1 MKTHRL
7 FICAVLASAVAAAC
21 AFAQGTVGGDAAN
34 FPSQTV
40 SPGNYGQGN
49 YSPGAY
55 SAGSYGPVNYGPG
68 NYGPGN
74 YGPGNYG
81 PGAYGNASSTTAGVS
96 PFTGGTGS
104 PVEAVPATGQ

>member
-7 FICAVLASAVAAAC
+7 FISAVLASAVALPC
-21 AFAQGTVGGDAAN
+21 AFAQGTVEGGAAN
-34 FPSQTV
+34 LPSQTI
-40 SPGNYGQGN
+40 SSGNYGAAN
-49 YSPGAY
+49 YNRGAY
-55 SAGSYGPVNYGPG
+55 RAGS
-68 NYGPGN
+68 YGPGN

-81 PGAYGNASSTTAGVS
+81 PGAYGNAGSTAAGVS